1 MPGRCG
7 ISKCRSFL
15 TRSNAIFAISEAC
28 CFPLCL
34 GTPVVVFKY
43 MSTKTSIIVYFCLII
58 RGIKDCFA
66 LKLKNTKSVK
76 HVLSLVLLAI

>member
-7 ISKCRSFL
+7 ISKCRSLL

-34 GTPVVVFKY
+34 GTPVVVFQIKCQLKRQ
-43 MSTKTSIIVYFCLII
+43 SLFCLIK
-58 RGIKDCFA
+58 GIMESFS
-66 LKLKNTKSVK
+66 LQLKNTKSDK
-76 HVLSLVLLAI
+76 HVFSLVRLAI